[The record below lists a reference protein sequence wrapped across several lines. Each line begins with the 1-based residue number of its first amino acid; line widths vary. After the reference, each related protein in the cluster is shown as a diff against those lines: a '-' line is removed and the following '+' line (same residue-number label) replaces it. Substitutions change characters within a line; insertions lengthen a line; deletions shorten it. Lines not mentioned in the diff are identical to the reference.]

1 MDVGSKPVRFKAIA
15 IDDKHK
21 ALLPKIQQDQ
31 CKPGVEVRRDGVM
44 KADVVISGDDDDFLV
59 ASRRKHRFEAT
70 SNVAKL
76 VVVAPLAFVEHVAE
90 EKYHFR
96 SEKRDKQM
104 CSCSSKRNLRTGSGK
119 TGRDPKDA
127 LLTNQKGRHE
137 KSLKLKKILLRV
149 VLTARCRCR
158 A

>member
-1 MDVGSKPVRFKAIA
+1 MTIVSKPVRFTTKTSN
-15 IDDKHK
+15 DKHK

-127 LLTNQKGRHE
+127 LLTNQKNATR
-137 KSLKLKKILLRV
+137 KVLNLKKYCLE
-149 VLTARCRCR
+149 
-158 A
+158 

>member
-1 MDVGSKPVRFKAIA
+1 MTIVSKPVRFTTKTSN
-15 IDDKHK
+15 DKHK
-21 ALLPKIQQDQ
+21 ALKPKIQQDQ

-70 SNVAKL
+70 SNVSKL

-104 CSCSSKRNLRTGSGK
+104 CSCSLKRCLRARIVSKDRPR
-119 TGRDPKDA
+119 
-127 LLTNQKGRHE
+127 
-137 KSLKLKKILLRV
+137 
-149 VLTARCRCR
+149 
-158 A
+158 